1 MKNFYRKEID
11 GLRALGVIGVII
23 YHLEFFLDNKQILP
37 GGFLGVDIFFVVSGY
52 LITKILHDEYNLTG
66 SISFINF
73 YFRRAKRLLP
83 ALIFV
88 IFFSNFFAYKLL
100 FPSEYDH
107 YIKSVISS
115 LFFVS
120 NIFFHYSGQNYGES
134 VISEKPLLH
143 TWSLGVEEQFY
154 IFFPIFLIFTLR
166 FLNKYRVLLFI
177 LFIVFSFFL
186 CFKISSTH
194 PSFNFYFLTSR
205 AWELLA
211 GGLIV
216 FINKYFEKFDNRAMS
231 NLISLIGLS
240 LIIVSF
246 FKLDDVN
253 KHPSTYT
260 IIPVIGCF
268 LILLNNDKNNYIKKF
283 LSLSLFRGIGLIS
296 YSLYLWHYPIFVF
309 GKISNFTGIDNQNL
323 LAKLI
328 LLLAAFIISIISYF
342 FIEKF
347 FRKKINFKI
356 INFIIGILSIYF
368 LCIFSLNILKIKHEK
383 QFPLIAKELKKST
396 WFETKQYF
404 RPCFQRKKYFC
415 SFNNQSENSVF
426 LIGDSI
432 MASLQNELKKTLIS
446 KDFQFITMT
455 NAGCDFIKISDKD
468 NQNIFCNSE
477 IYKERLI
484 NIKKKPNSIL
494 IFHLNYSNKI
504 FKSDFE
510 AQERFVDDLYNF
522 LDNGHKLILIY
533 PIPQMDVHTSN
544 ILTKKI
550 RSNKKNL
557 DNLLKD
563 KNNFIHIDY
572 NQFKND
578 SYFILKILDKVNH
591 PNVFKLNVEDVFCN
605 SIIDKKCVAN
615 DEQNLF
621 LIDNNHLSN
630 FSANIIS
637 QKLYKII
644 SNIN

>member
-240 LIIVSF
+240 LIIISF
-246 FKLDDVN
+246 FKLDDVS

-484 NIKKKPNSIL
+484 NIKKK
-494 IFHLNYSNKI
+494 
-504 FKSDFE
+504 
-510 AQERFVDDLYNF
+510 
-522 LDNGHKLILIY
+522 
-533 PIPQMDVHTSN
+533 
-544 ILTKKI
+544 TK
-550 RSNKKNL
+550 
-557 DNLLKD
+557 
-563 KNNFIHIDY
+563 
-572 NQFKND
+572 
-578 SYFILKILDKVNH
+578 
-591 PNVFKLNVEDVFCN
+591 
-605 SIIDKKCVAN
+605 
-615 DEQNLF
+615 
-621 LIDNNHLSN
+621 
-630 FSANIIS
+630 
-637 QKLYKII
+637 
-644 SNIN
+644 